1 MIVVI
6 QLAYTKDKQMHDTAQ
21 AYGELFLDI
30 YGRNFTAT
38 GNPVTLLEVGAGEL
52 PEFWVFKAKC
62 DELGIHYRGMD
73 QLHSDDPDV
82 PYTLPAEDN
91 SVDMII
97 CSSVFEHDE
106 MFWVTFLEMMRILKP
121 NGVVYV
127 NAPSNGVVHGW
138 PVDCWR
144 FYPDSAN
151 ALTKWAR
158 RNHLNTATMENFTSG
173 ILSECGVWLDYV
185 AVWIKDADHK
195 WFHPSRILD
204 VPDVANSATN
214 ASKN

>member
-1 MIVVI
+1 
-6 QLAYTKDKQMHDTAQ
+6 MHDTAK

-30 YGRNFTAT
+30 YSHNFVKAT
-38 GNPVTLLEVGAGEL
+38 VLEVGAGSN
-52 PEFWVFKAKC
+52 PAFWVFKDKC
-62 DELGIHYRGMD
+62 DQLGISYTGMD
-73 QLHSDDPDV
+73 QLHSEDPNV
-82 PYTLPAEDN
+82 PYQLPAQDG

-106 MFWVTFLEMMRILKP
+106 MFWVTFLEMMRVLKP
-121 NGVVYV
+121 NGLVYI

-158 RNHLNTATMENFTSG
+158 RNGYNTATMEHFTSG

-185 AVWIKDADHK
+185 AVWIKDSNYK
-195 WFHPSRILD
+195 NLHPHRILD
-204 VPDVANSATN
+204 VPDVAQSATN
-214 ASKN
+214 AVKN